1 MKPSRKKANAAI
13 YALTANKY
21 FTAVPLDALVRACE
35 EAGYAFDEEE
45 IACILCGREG
55 RATWSLYRTT
65 EVPGYGTF
73 REAVNAMLVLT
84 WYKMPS
90 GRYEV
95 VSYVS

>member
-1 MKPSRKKANAAI
+1 LKASRKKANNAI

-21 FTAVPLDALVRACE
+21 FNAIPLDALFAACE
-35 EAGYAFDEEE
+35 AAGYGFEPEN
-45 IACILCGREG
+45 IACILCGAEG
-55 RATWSLYRTT
+55 RATWTMYDAATI
-65 EVPGYGTF
+65 PGYLSPT
-73 REAVNAMLVLT
+73 NAMLVLT

>member
-1 MKPSRKKANAAI
+1 VKASRKKANDAI

-21 FTAVPLDALVRACE
+21 FDGIPLDALVAACE
-35 EAGYAFDEEE
+35 KAGFGFDPEE
-45 IACILCGREG
+45 IACILCGAEG
-55 RATWSLYRTT
+55 RATWALHDAVA
-65 EVPGYGTF
+65 VPGCYTP
-73 REAVNAMLVLT
+73 VNAMLVLT